1 MRVLFTNL
9 SLEGRGGSELY
20 LRDVAQA
27 LAGRGFQPLAYSP
40 QLGAVSDELR
50 AAGIPVVDRLE
61 HLAEAPDVIHGQHHL
76 QTLAALHRFPDTPAI
91 FVCHGWLPWQERPP
105 RFPRILRYV
114 AVDRLR
120 RERLVSEEGIPPER
134 VEVHRN
140 FVDVDRFLPRPE
152 PLPPRPRRALVFSN
166 QATPGSGFVEL
177 VREACR
183 REGVEVETAGQHAGR
198 LDRPEEVLPRF
209 DLVFARG
216 RSAMEA
222 MATGAAVVLCDAE
235 GAGPLVT
242 HERAEELADL
252 NFGIGALTRPHG
264 LEGLRREIRRYDPQ
278 EASRVA
284 LWIREHA
291 PLGRAV
297 DRLAAL
303 YREVAAEWVARSPED
318 RRAGE
323 SSATSLYLQGLHRHL
338 ARYEER
344 LLSLHL
350 EAVEART
357 AVVAEGERRAAEARA
372 RRFAVARMRRLEAE
386 RDDIQGELDLLRG
399 SLSYRL
405 RAWLLDH
412 PRLAAVFRRLKP
424 GA

>member
-1 MRVLFTNL
+1 MLFTNL
-9 SLEGRGGSELY
+9 SLGGRGGSELY

-40 QLGAVSDELR
+40 RLGSVSDQLR
-50 AAGIPVVDRLE
+50 ASGIPVVERLE
-61 HLAEAPDVIHGQHHL
+61 LLAEAPDLIHGQHHL

-134 VEVHRN
+134 VEVIPN
-140 FVDVDRFLPRPE
+140 FVDVDRFVPRPA

-166 QATPGSGFVEL
+166 HAIPGSGFVEL

-183 REGVEVETAGQHAGR
+183 REGVELETAGRHAGR
-198 LDRPEEVLPRF
+198 LDRPEEVLPGF
-209 DLVFARG
+209 ELVFARG

-222 MATGAAVVLCDAE
+222 MATGAAVVLCDVE

-242 HERAEELADL
+242 RDRVEELADL

-264 LEGLRREIRRYDPQ
+264 LEGLRREIRRYDPE

-284 LWIREHA
+284 SWIGEHA
-291 PLGRAV
+291 PLGGAV

-303 YREVAAEWVARSPED
+303 YRQVAAEWEASSPGE

-323 SSATSLYLQGLHRHL
+323 SSATSVYLQGLDRHL
-338 ARYEER
+338 ERQEER
-344 LLSLHL
+344 LLDLHL
-350 EAVEART
+350 EAVRVRT
-357 AVVAEGERRAAEARA
+357 AAVAEGERRASEARV
-372 RRFAVARMRRLEAE
+372 RRFAVARMRRLEVE
-386 RDDIQGELDLLRG
+386 RDGLQRELDLLQG
-399 SLSYRL
+399 TLSYRL
-405 RAWLLDH
+405 RAWLLRH